1 MTTTAP
7 KMNKAEKIEA
17 KAALFAKITAALP
30 TIKALADTSGRLV
43 RITVG
48 DLDPSINISIAMPGT
63 NEMTISGEMK
73 WGATVWEVE
82 ASGWSWK
89 NTTADELLGASRV
102 LATAAAI
109 VAVLKT
115 LG

>member
-1 MTTTAP
+1 MTT
-7 KMNKAEKIEA
+7 AEKIESK
-17 KAALFAKITAALP
+17 KALTARIAAVLP

-43 RITVG
+43 RITTG

-63 NEMTISGEMK
+63 NEMTICGEMK

-89 NTTADELLGASRV
+89 NTTTDELVGASRV
-102 LATAAAI
+102 LAAAASI

-115 LG
+115 IG